1 LRPWVSWLSVSSAPS
16 IMARYS
22 LINAIKPRFE
32 AILEPTTAVARRHP
46 DLAETVLAY
55 SGCRYSVSAFARQL
69 HIHPNSARYR
79 LDRWKALT
87 GHDLETAH
95 GLTASVIALELMS

>member
-1 LRPWVSWLSVSSAPS
+1 MVEFEHDWLMSCLDV
-16 IMARYS
+16 
-22 LINAIKPRFE
+22 AIKPRFE
-32 AILEPTTAVARRHP
+32 AIVAPTLMAVARRHP

-55 SGCRYSVSAFARQL
+55 SRCRYSVSACARQL
-69 HIHPNSARYR
+69 QIHPNSARYR

-87 GHDLETAH
+87 GHDVETAQ

>member
-1 LRPWVSWLSVSSAPS
+1 
-16 IMARYS
+16 
-22 LINAIKPRFE
+22 
-32 AILEPTTAVARRHP
+32 VARRHP

-55 SGCRYSVSAFARQL
+55 SRCRYSVSACARQL

-87 GHDLETAH
+87 GQDVETFM
-95 GLTASVIALELMS
+95 GLAASVAALELAPPMRA